1 MPKLKASYR
10 GRDFQVEYTGTDNV
24 MIALYD
30 DVDWGTC
37 GGSCACASCIC
48 TVLEGEEYFKEPSEE
63 EMDLLLAEGRPNARL
78 GCQLDLDKAP
88 DGKVKIR
95 I

>member
-48 TVLEGEEYFKEPSEE
+48 DILEGEEYFKERGISKLKTTNN
-63 EMDLLLAEGRPNARL
+63 LL
-78 GCQLDLDKAP
+78 
-88 DGKVKIR
+88 
-95 I
+95 

>member
-48 TVLEGEEYFKEPSEE
+48 DILEGEEYFKEPSE
-63 EMDLLLAEGRPNARL
+63 PNARL

>member
-1 MPKLKASYR
+1 MPKLRALYR
-10 GRDFQVEYTGTDNV
+10 GKELEVDYSGTDNV

-48 TVLEGEEYFKEPSEE
+48 IVQEGEEYFDPPSEE
-63 EMDLLLAEGRPNARL
+63 ELDLLNAEGRPNSRL
-78 GCQLDLDKAP
+78 GCQLDLANAP
-88 DGKVKIR
+88 DGKVKIK